1 MKVSLRLRLRVLG
14 LNYSHFRPLPWLLSS
29 PSWLPALT
37 WPSLLSPTSVEHLT
51 EFTTPLLTMPSTTP
65 LWFTTPPL
73 SIMLSTLSC
82 TTPLST
88 TPPPTDTPPQPTDT
102 TLTHMRHQSTTVQFK
117 MLLSLSR
124 SVPQLS
130 RPSATQSSS
139 PSRRSLTVRCATP
152 SPEPSAKSASRSSRT
167 RSAPTP
173 TPRRPR
179 TLPPRPLS
187 SPSRGSATPRW

>member
-1 MKVSLRLRLRVLG
+1 M
-14 LNYSHFRPLPWLLSS
+14 LPPSTMLSTLLC
-29 PSWLPALT
+29 
-37 WPSLLSPTSVEHLT
+37 
-51 EFTTPLLTMPSTTP
+51 TTPPSTTP
-65 LWFTTPPL
+65 Q
-73 SIMLSTLSC
+73 
-82 TTPLST
+82 ST
-88 TPPPTDTPPQPTDT
+88 TPPPTDT

-139 PSRRSLTVRCATP
+139 PSRRSSTVTCATP
-152 SPEPSAKSASRSSRT
+152 SPEPSAQPALRLSRT
-167 RSAPTP
+167 RSAPTL

-179 TLPPRPLS
+179 IPPPRPSS